1 MVRASRGSRL
11 RVLQPDVV
19 QPDRARY
26 VVIASA
32 AASSLR
38 LALHLCTCRPDY
50 RLHHLLTRSGG
61 RGSRLMVR
69 WSDTGRR
76 LPSNELRR
84 VELDERRRR
93 LRVATSTIVNLII
106 CVERSS
112 NVLCMLDRVDAG
124 QGSLDTTLAARCV
137 IVLRATAYWHNLFNG
152 SPCMAV
158 LVVAACTLKEL
169 PAVLGG
175 LLHLAYLQVLGR
187 SELLAVLANHGEH
200 LPV

>member
-1 MVRASRGSRL
+1 M
-11 RVLQPDVV
+11 
-19 QPDRARY
+19 
-26 VVIASA
+26 
-32 AASSLR
+32 
-38 LALHLCTCRPDY
+38 
-50 RLHHLLTRSGG
+50 
-61 RGSRLMVR
+61 
-69 WSDTGRR
+69 
-76 LPSNELRR
+76 
-84 VELDERRRR
+84 
-93 LRVATSTIVNLII
+93 
-106 CVERSS
+106 
-112 NVLCMLDRVDAG
+112 
-124 QGSLDTTLAARCV
+124 DTTLAARCV